1 MVRRQHC
8 PRRNSAEQYVFTLNS
23 ALPRTSVPPPP
34 RVTPRLP
41 RRPAAPPWGD
51 EVPPAFAV
59 RKVRHRRGPSPL
71 DGGNGQ
77 KAELPGQELRWR
89 GRLHGELGHAGRE
102 RPAAD
107 EGGFAPRREDRR
119 DEVRRRAALDHAVA
133 ARPRLAG
140 KQPPTLPGARGQ
152 SRSLGPENVHLAPD
166 KKIGR
171 AHV

>member
-1 MVRRQHC
+1 MSQGPPESTRTTHAFPTRR
-8 PRRNSAEQYVFTLNS
+8 S
-23 ALPRTSVPPPP
+23 SV
-34 RVTPRLP
+34 L
-41 RRPAAPPWGD
+41 
-51 EVPPAFAV
+51 
-59 RKVRHRRGPSPL
+59 
-71 DGGNGQ
+71 
-77 KAELPGQELRWR
+77 
-89 GRLHGELGHAGRE
+89 LGHAGRE

-119 DEVRRRAALDHAVA
+119 DEIRRRAAFDHAVA